1 VADDLSNVQNL
12 FINKGLKQASCFFAS
27 EVPQDVR
34 LRWSDSL
41 AKSGLRNDT
50 KKLKESA
57 LFLVISQNCDIAS
70 RNDSIEDSVEIV
82 VCKSI
87 KSRDVYPGNAF
98 VKSVRKL
105 QFQYGDSWYEA
116 NSDLILTVKKD
127 ELVDALTDTAISY
140 LTDEYTQTI
149 PLWRSN
155 RYMRTALPDA
165 FNEVFFPVFDDHVG
179 RVEVAAKA
187 DQKESFA
194 SYIRAIYIWLDSF
207 EEQDV
212 YSFDLFALL
221 KDSVCDEQS
230 SAIQEQVEALAEALS
245 EAAGYDDRSEIYA
258 DRESNTQVSY
268 LNKFV
273 RLNLDHQS
281 LASGD
286 ADTGPRQLD

>member
-1 VADDLSNVQNL
+1 MTDDLSNGQKL
-12 FINKGLKQASCFFAS
+12 FIHKGLKQASCFFAS
-27 EVPQDVR
+27 EIPQDIR
-34 LRWSDSL
+34 LQWSDSL
-41 AKSGLRNDT
+41 AKSGLRNDI

-70 RNDSIEDSVEIV
+70 RNDSIEDSVEIA
-82 VCKSI
+82 VCKRI
-87 KSRDVYPGNAF
+87 KPRDVYPGNAF

-105 QFQYGDSWYEA
+105 QFQHDDSWYEA

-127 ELVDALTDTAISY
+127 ELVGVLTDTAISD
-140 LTDEYTQTI
+140 LTDEYSQTI

-155 RYMRTALPDA
+155 RYMRTALPDN
-165 FNEVFFPVFDDHVG
+165 FNAKFDPIFKSQ
-179 RVEVAAKA
+179 VENLEHAAKA
-187 DQKESFA
+187 DEDSSFS
-194 SYIRAIYIWLDSF
+194 SYIRAIYIWLDTF

-221 KDSVCDEQS
+221 KDSVSDEQAA
-230 SAIQEQVEALAEALS
+230 AIQEQVEEFAEALS
-245 EAAGYDDRSEIYA
+245 EAAGYEDRSEIYA

-286 ADTGPRQLD
+286 GDTGPRQLD

>member
-1 VADDLSNVQNL
+1 MTNDLSNGQEL

-27 EVPQDVR
+27 EIPRDVR
-34 LRWSDSL
+34 LQWSDSL
-41 AKSGLRNDT
+41 AKSGLRNDIR
-50 KKLKESA
+50 KLKDSA
-57 LFLVISQNCDIAS
+57 LFLIISQNCDIAN
-70 RNDSIEDSVEIV
+70 RKDAIEDSVEIA

-87 KSRDVYPGNAF
+87 KPKDVYSGNAF

-116 NSDLILTVKKD
+116 NSDLILTVKKN
-127 ELVDALTDTAISY
+127 ELVGALTDTTISY

-165 FNEVFFPVFDDHVG
+165 FNEEFFPVFDSHIE
-179 RVEVAAKA
+179 RIESVAQA
-187 DQKESFA
+187 DQREPFA

-207 EEQDV
+207 EEQEA

-221 KDSVCDEQS
+221 KDSVSDEQA
-230 SAIQEQVEALAEALS
+230 SAIQEQVEELAESLGG
-245 EAAGYDDRSEIYA
+245 AAGYEDLSEIYA

-286 ADTGPRQLD
+286 GDTGPRQLD